1 MQLEEVKK
9 LANMMR
15 MEISDEE
22 ALSIG
27 SDMDAVIHYIDQ
39 LKEVPISARKDLAED
54 RGILFNIAR
63 EDEVVN
69 DTGNY
74 TEKILTEVPD
84 REGDFVK
91 VKKVL

>member
-39 LKEVPISARKDLAED
+39 LKEVSLPEGAND

-74 TEKILTEVPD
+74 TEKILAEVPD

>member
-39 LKEVPISARKDLAED
+39 LKEVSLPEGTNDK
-54 RGILFNIAR
+54 GILFNIAR
-63 EDEVVN
+63 EDEVAN

-74 TEKILTEVPD
+74 TEKILSEVPE
-84 REGDFVK
+84 RECDFVK

>member
-1 MQLEEVKK
+1 MTLEEVKK

-15 MEISDEE
+15 LEISDEE

-39 LKEVPISARKDLAED
+39 LKEVSVPDTDTIRPV
-54 RGILFNIAR
+54 LFNIAR
-63 EDEVVN
+63 EDEIGN
-69 DTGNY
+69 ETGKY
-74 TEKILTEVPD
+74 TSAILEQAPD

>member
-39 LKEVPISARKDLAED
+39 LKEVPISARSFLAED

-63 EDEVVN
+63 EDEVAN

-74 TEKILTEVPD
+74 TEKILAEVPD

>member
-39 LKEVPISARKDLAED
+39 LKEVSLPEGTND

-63 EDEVVN
+63 EDEVAN
-69 DTGNY
+69 DTGKY
-74 TEKILTEVPD
+74 TEKILAEVPD